1 MKNKCLFII
10 NPKSGTRSKAGI
22 IHDIHDVFGSDADV
36 VYTKYVGH
44 ATELTG
50 KGVED
55 GYARIVAV
63 GGDGT
68 VNEIANA
75 LVDTDVPLS
84 IIPMGSGNGLAR
96 HLGLPMRRDAALA
109 VAKNGKVASVDCG
122 RVAGK
127 NFFCTMGLGF
137 DALVSREFA
146 QTKRRG
152 LLTYS
157 RIAIENLIHYRP
169 QSYRMTVDGK
179 SYELKAFII
188 AVCNAAQYGNNAFI
202 APHASMADGL
212 LDVTIV
218 HPGNLGSLATAG
230 VRLFT
235 HSLDRSHIVHCL
247 RGSHITID
255 RAEEGPGHIDG
266 ESMILPASLDITCRP
281 QVLKVVVSK

>member
-1 MKNKCLFII
+1 MREKSLFII
-10 NPKSGTRSKAGI
+10 NPKSGTRTKAGI
-22 IHDIHDVFGSDADV
+22 KQSIRDIFGNLADI
-36 VYTKYVGH
+36 VYTRYVGH

-50 KGVED
+50 QGVAKG
-55 GYARIVAV
+55 YKQIVAV

-75 LVDTDVPLS
+75 LVDTGVPLS

-96 HLGLPMRRDAALA
+96 HLGLPMKRETALS
-109 VAKNGKVASVDCG
+109 VSKVGKVVKVDCG
-122 RVAGK
+122 MVDNR

-146 QTKRRG
+146 NTKRRG
-152 LLTYS
+152 LLSYS
-157 RIAIENLIHYRP
+157 RIAIENFIHYEP
-169 QSYRMTVDGK
+169 QTYRLTVDDRLI
-179 SYELKAFII
+179 EFKAFIV

-202 APHASMADGL
+202 APHASMSDGL

-218 HPGNLGSLATAG
+218 HPGNFGSLATAG

-247 RGSHITID
+247 RGSHIIIERESD
-255 RAEEGPGHIDG
+255 GPGHIDG
-266 ESMILPASLDITCRP
+266 EAVTLPATLDIKCRP
-281 QVLKVVVSK
+281 SVLKVVVP